1 MESAEILVLQ
11 ASYTNPVHAEAIGLV
26 LNSLRRR
33 PDGWRPLRCPPTV
46 LKQLPAE
53 LAKRP
58 HAFSVLAF
66 VGGEPAGLVNCFEGF
81 STFACRPLV
90 NVHDVA
96 VVPKFRG
103 LGLSQKML
111 QKSRTSPAS
120 VAAAK
125 SPWRCWK
132 AMRWPRRPMA
142 SSALPPGMFD
152 PAHGRMMFWTKALVS
167 VTYRAKTMT
176 KSACRTVKRELAP
189 TDVQSRFV
197 VTRSLARFDRPEP
210 VISAGLA

>member
-26 LNSLRRR
+26 LNAYAEDPMGGGHSL
-33 PDGWRPLRCPPTV
+33 PADL

-90 NVHDVA
+90 NVHDVCGGDE
-96 VVPKFRG
+96 VSR
-103 LGLSQKML
+103 LGVE
-111 QKSRTSPAS
+111 PED
-120 VAAAK
+120 AAK
-125 SPWRCWK
+125 GRGH
-132 AMRWPRRPMA
+132 RP
-142 SSALPPGMFD
+142 
-152 PAHGRMMFWTKALVS
+152 PARLLQNHTGGAGR
-167 VTYRAKTMT
+167 
-176 KSACRTVKRELAP
+176 
-189 TDVQSRFV
+189 
-197 VTRSLARFDRPEP
+197 
-210 VISAGLA
+210 